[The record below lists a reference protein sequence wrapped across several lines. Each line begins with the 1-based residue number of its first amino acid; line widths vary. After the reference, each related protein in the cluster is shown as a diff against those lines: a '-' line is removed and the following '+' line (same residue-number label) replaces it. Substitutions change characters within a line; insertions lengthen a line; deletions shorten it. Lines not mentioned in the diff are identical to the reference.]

1 MAKKKKDKGKD
12 FITGAK
18 TIAENRKARYNY
30 EIVDT
35 LEAGIMLLGSEVKS
49 LRYGGSNIAEAY
61 ASMEGDELYLLNS
74 HIAEYTKANRE
85 NHKLRR
91 ERKLLLHR
99 KQINKLQANIQRDG
113 MTIVPLKMY
122 FNDRGKVKLL
132 LGVAKGKKNHDKRQT
147 QKLKDWNR
155 DKARLMRDRG

>member
-61 ASMEGDELYLLNS
+61 ASMEGDEL
-74 HIAEYTKANRE
+74 
-85 NHKLRR
+85 
-91 ERKLLLHR
+91 
-99 KQINKLQANIQRDG
+99 
-113 MTIVPLKMY
+113 
-122 FNDRGKVKLL
+122 
-132 LGVAKGKKNHDKRQT
+132 
-147 QKLKDWNR
+147 
-155 DKARLMRDRG
+155 

>member
-1 MAKKKKDKGKD
+1 M
-12 FITGAK
+12 
-18 TIAENRKARYNY
+18 
-30 EIVDT
+30 
-35 LEAGIMLLGSEVKS
+35 
-49 LRYGGSNIAEAY
+49 
-61 ASMEGDELYLLNS
+61 
-74 HIAEYTKANRE
+74 
-85 NHKLRR
+85 
-91 ERKLLLHR
+91 LLHR